1 MNKKHVYSV
10 AAQMLKRT
18 VIVGGCKCI
27 FAVIA
32 RSNFKAVAALKVQHY
47 GKAI

>member
-10 AAQMLKRT
+10 AAQMLKGT
-18 VIVGGCKCI
+18 VIVGGYKCI

-32 RSNFKAVAALKVQHY
+32 KSNFKVVIALTVSHY